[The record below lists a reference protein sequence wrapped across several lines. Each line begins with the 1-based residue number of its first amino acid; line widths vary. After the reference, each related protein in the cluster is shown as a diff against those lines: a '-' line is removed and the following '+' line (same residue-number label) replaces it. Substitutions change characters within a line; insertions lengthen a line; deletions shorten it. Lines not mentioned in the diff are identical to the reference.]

1 MRSTLRVASPSQLR
15 VSVLAFCAY
24 GSACWRTARKHWTV
38 SLDGAGVI
46 AMNKWVNRLIAAI
59 PVISGSMLRVG
70 GPLFVLFLI
79 VKLLKF
85 FWHP

>member
-1 MRSTLRVASPSQLR
+1 VP
-15 VSVLAFCAY
+15 
-24 GSACWRTARKHWTV
+24 
-38 SLDGAGVI
+38 LDDAGVL

-59 PVISGSMLRVG
+59 PVISGSMLWVG

-79 VKLLKF
+79 VKMLKF

>member
-1 MRSTLRVASPSQLR
+1 LSA
-15 VSVLAFCAY
+15 CAY
-24 GSACWRTARKHWTV
+24 GSACGRTARKHWKV
-38 SLDGAGVI
+38 SLDDAGVI
-46 AMNKWVNRLIAAI
+46 AMNKWANRLIAAI
-59 PVISGSMLRVG
+59 LVISGSILWVG

>member
-1 MRSTLRVASPSQLR
+1 MALPSPLR
-15 VSVLAFCAY
+15 VSVLSACAY
-24 GSACWRTARKHWTV
+24 GSACGRTARKHWKV
-38 SLDGAGVI
+38 SLDDAGVI

-59 PVISGSMLRVG
+59 LVISGSMLWVG

-79 VKLLKF
+79 VKLPKF